1 MFSVDIKNN
10 DEENSYAVFGEHEYH
25 AILKVNNSLFLPMP
39 NYYDCNVCGNTI
51 EITNNEPVIIPI
63 NDIFKADRVTGLI
76 DFKFGLN
83 IDIDTYSSLY
93 DLFLEQKKD
102 NEEEEYKEINQI
114 KDDIKYVK
122 TLKK

>member
-1 MFSVDIKNN
+1 MFSVKIKNN
-10 DEENSYAVFGEHEYH
+10 GEENSYAVFGEYEYH
-25 AILKVNNSLFLPMP
+25 LILKVNDSCLLPMP
-39 NYYDCNVCGNTI
+39 NYYDCDVCGNTI

-63 NDIFKADRVTGLI
+63 NDMYKADKRTGQV

-83 IDIDTYSSLY
+83 IDVDTYSSLY
-93 DLFLEQKKD
+93 DLFLEQRKD
-102 NEEEEYKEINQI
+102 NEEYKEIDQI